1 MCVVG
6 AHPALASATAQNLK
20 RLVKAI
26 VCWLLIWLSNR
37 RNSTTQLA
45 YVANKRTFSTRPVV

>member
-1 MCVVG
+1 MG